1 MKNPH
6 VLRGYACAS
15 GGAIIWGLSGTA
27 GQYLL
32 SHYDAG
38 PLLISNL
45 RLLIGGR
52 FIISLCRAP
61 TPGYTTAPTPSKR
74 LGTAGLL
81 CHFRVTHE
89 SNSLLYHH

>member
-45 RLLIGGR
+45 RLLIGGVLLLAFAAR
-52 FIISLCRAP
+52 QHRAIRDSSYTIEKTWYSWSVMP
-61 TPGYTTAPTPSKR
+61 FSGYS
-74 LGTAGLL
+74 
-81 CHFRVTHE
+81 
-89 SNSLLYHH
+89 